1 MLRVIDCFLWE
12 GRKVFFRFSLAILKL
27 HERRLISMT
36 DPVTIFQFIKEVV
49 RHIFN
54 VEDLFKIAFT
64 EMEKFPSRNAI
75 NSKCV
80 PHVDLFKEE
89 WQERDK
95 QRNEARNVISNHV
108 LSCVASPLSQ
118 AAVVPARNKTR
129 KQLQWECAC
138 IINESE
144 IWLSCSERQISKLC
158 VITSSDDGF
167 DATSP
172 TFNINSKVLCIKAV
186 SNGIVLAGTLDFT
199 LHSISATT
207 KKELWSMKLNDSI
220 LDIIDLHDV
229 ILCGLAD
236 GYIAVVSSNGE
247 TPPTSDPILY
257 RIGNNNVPVQ
267 CMVLTPYAHV
277 WCGCGKAVTVISS
290 KTHEPVKPIIMSDVC
305 GKISKME
312 LGSHGVWISFRA
324 STMICLYD
332 AQHMIKLIEVD
343 YTLLLKSKEAV
354 PSMYKMD
361 HRIIAMTIIND
372 QLWVGTGNA
381 NIHIFSANA
390 KVLSP
395 NDSIQQI
402 AMSNRERTFSFEMSI
417 QSRSMTN
424 HCLVSINVDKTTA
437 VPPLHSEDNNKPF
450 AKKRTTF
457 GKTFRHQVK
466 KDTTSK
472 INSIDDVTA
481 AVYDLCHVSTSR
493 VLPDGQEGSRVTI
506 LKPINRKG
514 KSFVISCVNSTSV
527 VEKAVQ
533 LWQCVSTKDPSDW
546 NYTSLPECYEC
557 VVNSLQSSATLTNRD
572 TRAYSSIFSTLPNG
586 DGSN

>member
-1 MLRVIDCFLWE
+1 MREIKDATAMTAKEKNYYQSLLDQPSNYQKQIHLDLFRTIPSNKHFKEGGSGSDKLLRVLIAYSNHNKNVGYCQGMNMIAAVGLLFLDEETAFWYMVTTIEKLMPQCYYSHGLAAAQADQVVIKDIIHDKLTCLHQHLESNFVDVSIVTFNWFLTFFIDALPTESMLRVIDCFLWE

-290 KTHEPVKPIIMSDVC
+290 K
-305 GKISKME
+305 
-312 LGSHGVWISFRA
+312 
-324 STMICLYD
+324 
-332 AQHMIKLIEVD
+332 
-343 YTLLLKSKEAV
+343 
-354 PSMYKMD
+354 
-361 HRIIAMTIIND
+361 
-372 QLWVGTGNA
+372 
-381 NIHIFSANA
+381 
-390 KVLSP
+390 
-395 NDSIQQI
+395 
-402 AMSNRERTFSFEMSI
+402 
-417 QSRSMTN
+417 
-424 HCLVSINVDKTTA
+424 
-437 VPPLHSEDNNKPF
+437 
-450 AKKRTTF
+450 
-457 GKTFRHQVK
+457 
-466 KDTTSK
+466 
-472 INSIDDVTA
+472 
-481 AVYDLCHVSTSR
+481 
-493 VLPDGQEGSRVTI
+493 
-506 LKPINRKG
+506 
-514 KSFVISCVNSTSV
+514 
-527 VEKAVQ
+527 
-533 LWQCVSTKDPSDW
+533 
-546 NYTSLPECYEC
+546 
-557 VVNSLQSSATLTNRD
+557 
-572 TRAYSSIFSTLPNG
+572 
-586 DGSN
+586 